1 MQKVEN
7 GLFVSIHYTGTLD
20 NGEVFDSSRERQPLE
35 VEMGAGVVL
44 KQFENALMGM
54 ALNDKKEFTLA
65 PEDAYGERNEEL
77 SHTFD
82 RSELPQGA
90 DPKVGDVL
98 SLSSSDGQQFPAR
111 IVEADEEK
119 IVLDLNH
126 PLAGQTL
133 KFEVEV
139 VGISDTRT
147 QPAPNFGSG
156 CKCGSEGC
164 DC

>member
-1 MQKVEN
+1 MQKVDN

-20 NGEVFDSSRERQPLE
+20 DGQVFDSSRERQPLE

-82 RSELPQGA
+82 RSELPDGA

-139 VGISDTRT
+139 VGISETRT

-156 CKCGSEGC
+156 CNCGSEGC